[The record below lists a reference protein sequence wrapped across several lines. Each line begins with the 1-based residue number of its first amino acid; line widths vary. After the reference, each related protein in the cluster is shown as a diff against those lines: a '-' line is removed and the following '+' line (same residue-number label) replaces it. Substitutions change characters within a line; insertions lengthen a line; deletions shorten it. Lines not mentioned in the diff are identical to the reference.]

1 MSKIDRNVNQIG
13 KLIRLYAKNIGKE
26 EEYLEAKIKNH
37 WAEIV
42 GENIAQQTSTI
53 SLSNHKIY
61 IKISSPI
68 VKNQLFAVRENLK
81 NYLIKF
87 IDYQIDSIAIF

>member
-26 EEYLEAKIKNH
+26 EEYLEAKLKNH
-37 WAEIV
+37 WVDIV
-42 GENIAQQTSTI
+42 GQSIANQTTMI
-53 SLSNHKIY
+53 SISNHKVY

-68 VKNQLFAVRENLK
+68 VKNQLLQVRENLK
-81 NYLIKF
+81 NYITKF